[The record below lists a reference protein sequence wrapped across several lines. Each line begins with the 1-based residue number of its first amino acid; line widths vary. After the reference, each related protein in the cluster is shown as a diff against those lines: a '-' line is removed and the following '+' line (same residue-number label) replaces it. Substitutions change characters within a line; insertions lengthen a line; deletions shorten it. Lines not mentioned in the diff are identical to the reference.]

1 MKYIYYYKTDSNKEP
16 IGRVLATSLD
26 EARQLITTIKQLDV
40 KLVDELFVI
49 KRLDDHENDF

>member
-1 MKYIYYYKTDSNKEP
+1 MNYIYYYKIDSTKEP

-26 EARQLITTIKQLDV
+26 EARQQVASIKQLDV

-49 KRLDDHENDF
+49 KRLDNHENDF

>member
-1 MKYIYYYKTDSNKEP
+1 MNYIYYYKIDSMKEP

-26 EARQLITTIKQLDV
+26 EARQQVAFIKHLDV

-49 KRLDDHENDF
+49 KRLDNHENDF